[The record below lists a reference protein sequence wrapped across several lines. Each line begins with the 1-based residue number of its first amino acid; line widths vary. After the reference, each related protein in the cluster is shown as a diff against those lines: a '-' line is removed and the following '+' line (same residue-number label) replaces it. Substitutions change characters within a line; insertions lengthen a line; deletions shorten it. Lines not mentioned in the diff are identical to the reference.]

1 MTYAPPS
8 CVAEELLWGG
18 TERCG
23 TQLKSVCT
31 RMAGSL
37 LLLEI
42 ERSVPLLS
50 RSALLSRSTRRLP
63 SIY

>member
-23 TQLKSVCT
+23 TQLKSVCS

-37 LLLEI
+37 LLIEI
-42 ERSVPLLS
+42 
-50 RSALLSRSTRRLP
+50 
-63 SIY
+63 